1 MMDDCISRQAA
12 IEAIDGALLDGLS
25 EGTAIE
31 ILSELPSAQPEIIR
45 CKDCKYAE
53 ESDEREWLLCHWYG
67 DQWNEEDHWC
77 SHAERNVDE

>member
-1 MMDDCISRQAA
+1 MANITVPIQVNLPDDWKEQIVNRLRNDP
-12 IEAIDGALLDGLS
+12 EF
-25 EGTAIE
+25 EWV
-31 ILSELPSAQPEIIR
+31 EIIR